1 MGGEAGRS
9 QAASDCL
16 QTPGWSPSQ
25 VTFIPEQTWD
35 TGLVQHFFCRNWYS
49 VKPQLF
55 RFLEMLALNESSEL
69 EPDLARCILYIVV
82 IVCLV

>member
-25 VTFIPEQTWD
+25 VTFIPEEQTRD
-35 TGLVQHFFCRNWYS
+35 TEVVKQFSCRNWYS

-69 EPDLARCILYIVV
+69 EPDLARYI
-82 IVCLV
+82 

>member
-25 VTFIPEQTWD
+25 VTFLPEETEVER
-35 TGLVQHFFCRNWYS
+35 LFVCRNWYS

-69 EPDLARCILYIVV
+69 EPDLARCILYH
-82 IVCLV
+82 CHCN